1 MPRDKDKQSVSADY
15 QGQQYRVVHCEGA
28 LDTFREALRH
38 VKVGK
43 AQSLTRQM
51 ILQIKRLADGHEMS
65 KENFPSEGALPALPG
80 QRRGKKFRALKKI
93 PIRGYC
99 WKSDRVPDTWFI
111 SHYIYKNKNNLDDRD
126 TEKVAHNWRRIEE
139 DGDER

>member
-1 MPRDKDKQSVSADY
+1 MPKDKDQQSVSVDY
-15 QGQQYRVVHCEGA
+15 RGRQYTVVHCDGA
-28 LDTFREALRH
+28 LDTFREALKH

-43 AQSLTRQM
+43 AKSLTRQM
-51 ILQIKRLADGHEMS
+51 IVQIKRLADGEAMS
-65 KENFPSEGALPALPG
+65 RDNFPLEGMLPALSG
-80 QRRGKKFRALKKI
+80 QRRGRRFRALKKI

-111 SHYIYKNKNNLDDRD
+111 SHYIYKNKNDLDDRD
-126 TEKVAHNWRRIEE
+126 TEKVSHNWRRIEE